1 MTPSPVTI
9 DPAWFTDE
17 AIAPETR
24 AKNDEVEALLKDA
37 PTIIEIGPEKVRAL
51 RGDGQGLLAKQPEH
65 AMARWETARAL
76 GLDVPLRVF
85 RPDGALRGVYL
96 HVHGGGHVIG
106 SADSQ
111 DQGLA
116 MMAQGLRIGVVSV
129 EYRLAPENPWP
140 APADD
145 CEAAALWLAQGGAR
159 ELFGTDAM
167 VIGGESAGA
176 HLAAVTLLRLKDR
189 HGLTPFLGSNL
200 VYGVFD
206 LTQTPSAKNWG
217 ERNLIISGPIMAWFG
232 EQLLPS
238 ATFGDH
244 DKRDPDMSPLYGNLE
259 GFGPALLTCG
269 TLDPLIDDTLFMAAK
284 LAQAGNAAE
293 LAVFPG
299 GIHAFNALP
308 GLPIAQEANLKMAQ
322 WIGARFG

>member
-1 MTPSPVTI
+1 MPSPLII
-9 DPAWFTDE
+9 DPAWFAED

-24 AKNDEVEALLKDA
+24 AKNVEVEALLKDA
-37 PTIIEIGPEKVRAL
+37 PTIMELGPEVVRRA

-65 AMARWETARAL
+65 AMARWETASAL

-85 RPDGALRGVYL
+85 RPQGDLRGVYL

-116 MMAQGLRIGVVSV
+116 MMAQGLGIGVASV

-145 CEAAALWLAQGGAR
+145 CEAAGVALAQGLAR
-159 ELFGTDAM
+159 ELFGTDRM

-176 HLAAVTLLRLKDR
+176 HLAAVTLLRLRDR
-189 HGLTPFLGSNL
+189 HGLTPFVGSNL
-200 VYGVFD
+200 VYGVYD
-206 LTQTPSAKNWG
+206 LAQTPSAKGWG
-217 ERNLIISGPIMAWFG
+217 DRNLIISGPIMAWFG
-232 EQLLPS
+232 EQLLPAAQHA
-238 ATFGDH
+238 ATDR
-244 DKRDPDMSPLYGNLE
+244 RDADLSPLYADLS
-259 GFGPALLTCG
+259 GFGPSLLTCG
-269 TLDPLIDDTLFMAAK
+269 TMDPLIDDTLFMGTRLAA
-284 LAQAGNAAE
+284 AGNETE
-293 LAVFPG
+293 LAIYPG

-308 GLPIAQEANLKMAQ
+308 GLPIAQEANLRMAQ
-322 WIGARFG
+322 WIGGCFG

>member
-1 MTPSPVTI
+1 MPSPLTI
-9 DPAWFTDE
+9 DPAWFTED
-17 AIAPETR
+17 AIATETR

-37 PTIIEIGPEKVRAL
+37 PTIMELGPEVVRRA

-76 GLDVPLRVF
+76 GLDVPIRVF
-85 RPDGALRGVYL
+85 RPEGDLRGVYL
-96 HVHGGGHVIG
+96 HIHGGGHVIG

-116 MMAQGLRIGVVSV
+116 MLAQGLSIGVVSV

-145 CEAAALWLAQGGAR
+145 CEAAAVALANGLAR
-159 ELFGTDAM
+159 ELFGTDRM

-176 HLAAVTLLRLKDR
+176 HLSAVTLLRLKDR

-206 LTQTPSAKNWG
+206 LAQTPSAARWG
-217 ERNLIISGPIMAWFG
+217 DRNLIISGPIMAWFG

-238 ATFGDH
+238 ATYGGH
-244 DKRDPDMSPLYGNLE
+244 DKRDPEMSPLYGDLA

-269 TLDPLIDDTLFMAAK
+269 TLDPLIDDTLFMASK

-308 GLPIAQEANLKMAQ
+308 GLPIAQEANLRMAQ
-322 WIGARFG
+322 WIGGCFG